1 MKRSYFLAS
10 YFQKSPAMI
19 GNLVFALDDEA
30 VDMGIVL
37 HHFIPAWNGVE
48 SDVIPLFLQV
58 RQDGRCL

>member
-1 MKRSYFLAS
+1 M
-10 YFQKSPAMI
+10 MI

-48 SDVIPLFLQV
+48 SDVIPCSF
-58 RQDGRCL
+58 R